1 MVGADAVA
9 DAYTVRYD
17 DQDELALSATEV
29 AKWLV
34 LPSNKH
40 KHTEARAK
48 LARALDAR
56 AICSEEQATSQASHR
71 REVSQALATAE
82 LMVSQ
87 HFYVWSSIRSCP
99 CEVHSVYVTHVHG
112 VSYRE
117 GCVDTYSESLVVE
130 HHSADAASAKHG
142 SLGI

>member
-34 LPSNKH
+34 LPSNKNN
-40 KHTEARAK
+40 HTEARAK

-87 HFYVWSSIRSCP
+87 RFYGLVYAVAPVRYTVYTLRMYMAYLTGRGVWIHTRN
-99 CEVHSVYVTHVHG
+99 
-112 VSYRE
+112 R
-117 GCVDTYSESLVVE
+117 LW
-130 HHSADAASAKHG
+130 
-142 SLGI
+142 